1 MKTRADFVSNSSSC
15 SFVIRDV
22 KSALAAIKSLGTDGF
37 VPRDID
43 DLILRIYAKR
53 RVIRDLIIMLDKP
66 GRDDF
71 SWRPD
76 DDDCYD
82 VSLCEFASIPD
93 NLLQDSFLQ
102 KIDCIYLTCED
113 YEQEKFLYISVLYA
127 FLKNEKV
134 DVDASDSER
143 PLMFQCNDDSFLS
156 QLMRRA
162 FKINDGE
169 ER

>member
-22 KSALAAIKSLGTDGF
+22 KGALAVIKTLGTDGF
-37 VPRDID
+37 VPSELD

-53 RVIRDLIIMLDKP
+53 SVLRDFITTLDKP
-66 GRDDF
+66 LEYDDF
-71 SWRPD
+71 SQHLD
-76 DDDCYD
+76 DVDSYD
-82 VSLCEFASIPD
+82 FSLSMLESIPD
-93 NLLQDSFLQ
+93 NLLQ
-102 KIDCIYLTCED
+102 KIDYVYLTCDD
-113 YEQEKFLYISVLYA
+113 YEQEKVLYLSVLYM

-134 DVDASDSER
+134 DVDAIDSER
-143 PLMFQCNDDSFLS
+143 PLMFQDNDDSFLG

-162 FKINDGE
+162 FKSNEGE

>member
-1 MKTRADFVSNSSSC
+1 MKTRTDFVSNSSSC

-22 KSALAAIKSLGTDGF
+22 KEALAAIKTLGTDDY
-37 VPRDID
+37 VPYELD

-53 RVIRDLIIMLDKP
+53 SVLRDLITILDRP
-66 GRDDF
+66 TEYDDF
-71 SWRPD
+71 TQHLD
-76 DDDCYD
+76 DVDSYD
-82 VSLCEFASIPD
+82 FSLSMLERIPD
-93 NLLQDSFLQ
+93 SLLQ
-102 KIDCIYLTCED
+102 KIDYVYLTCED
-113 YEQEKFLYISVLYA
+113 YEQEKVLYLSVLYK

-134 DVDASDSER
+134 DVDDIDSER
-143 PLMFQCNDDSFLS
+143 PLMFQDRDDSFLG